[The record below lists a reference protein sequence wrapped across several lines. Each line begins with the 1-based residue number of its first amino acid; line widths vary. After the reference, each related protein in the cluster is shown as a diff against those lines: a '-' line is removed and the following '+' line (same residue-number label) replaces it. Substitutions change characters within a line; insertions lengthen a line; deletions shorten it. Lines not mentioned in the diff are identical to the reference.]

1 MDNKVADGL
10 ENPEIEAPRD
20 MANFLRRALFNHKGF
35 DSRNVVVQVVDRK
48 VFLEGS
54 VMFSREKEEI
64 DKFIREFPFVETVSS
79 YITFRK

>member
-1 MDNKVADGL
+1 MDSNVVNEFDSS
-10 ENPEIEAPRD
+10 EIEAPRD

-64 DKFIREFPFVETVSS
+64 EQFVREFPFVKAVSS
-79 YITFRK
+79 YITSRK

>member
-1 MDNKVADGL
+1 MDSNVVNEFD
-10 ENPEIEAPRD
+10 NSEIEAPRD

-64 DKFIREFPFVETVSS
+64 EQFVREFPFVKAVSS
-79 YITFRK
+79 YITSRK

>member
-1 MDNKVADGL
+1 MMERSDSSETEV
-10 ENPEIEAPRD
+10 PRD

-35 DSRNVVVQVVDRK
+35 DSKNVVLQVVDRD

-54 VMFSREKEEI
+54 VTYAREKEEI
-64 DKFIREFPFVETVSS
+64 DEFIRGFHFVEKVSS

>member
-1 MDNKVADGL
+1 MDDKVVDGL
-10 ENPEIEAPRD
+10 NNPDIEVPRD

-35 DSRNVVVQVVDRK
+35 NSRNVVVQVVNRK

-54 VMFSREKEEI
+54 VASSREKEEI
-64 DKFIREFPFVETVSS
+64 DRFVREFPFVEMVSS

>member
-1 MDNKVADGL
+1 MMERSDESEV
-10 ENPEIEAPRD
+10 PRD

-35 DSRNVVVQVVDRK
+35 DSKNVVLQVVDRN

-54 VMFSREKEEI
+54 VTYAREKEEI
-64 DKFIREFPFVETVSS
+64 DEFIRGFHFVEKVTS